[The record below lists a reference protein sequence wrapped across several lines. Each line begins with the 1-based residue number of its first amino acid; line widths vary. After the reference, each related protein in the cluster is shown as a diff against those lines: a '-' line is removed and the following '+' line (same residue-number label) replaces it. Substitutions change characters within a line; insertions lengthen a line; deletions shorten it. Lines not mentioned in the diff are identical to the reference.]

1 MKCFSKDIK
10 VVKYVQF
17 SDDYLEIYIR
27 YQSGSTTLRYDAI
40 EDYEINCELCIEK
53 FHLKLKYS
61 AYGFSIYE

>member
-1 MKCFSKDIK
+1 MKRICDEIK
-10 VVKYVQF
+10 TVKYVQF

-27 YQSGSTTLRYDAI
+27 YQSSSTTLRYDDI
-40 EDYEINCELCIEK
+40 EDYENDCKLCIEL

>member
-10 VVKYVQF
+10 AVRYIQF

-27 YQSGSTTLRYDAI
+27 YQKDSTTLRYDDI
-40 EDYEINCELCIEK
+40 EDYENDCELCK
-53 FHLKLKYS
+53 KLFNVKLKYS